1 VSVKAKII
9 GGTGRGIAAGVTSD
23 HALMVEQMP
32 SRLASVDP
40 QLLGAKKLYREWFSQ
55 AGLTTA
61 LNVTGTFSAPY
72 KFTIDSKTDR
82 LVSISSMRVIFEST
96 LMAMNTAEIR
106 RFGPASTADL
116 PNGLRLYAY
125 QGGVQTA
132 IFLDPVR
139 TIADFLYYSS
149 SYQNVVDGIANG
161 VDLATFFITFETPI
175 HLPAGS
181 TDRLELQVMDALTG
195 IARFQIMVL
204 GTQEIKI
211 NRG

>member
-1 VSVKAKII
+1 MSVKAKIV
-9 GGTGRGIAAGVTSD
+9 GGIGRGIAAGVTPD
-23 HALMVEQMP
+23 HALMIEQMP
-32 SRLASVDP
+32 SRQADLDP
-40 QLLGAKKLYREWFSQ
+40 QLLNSKKLYREWFSQ
-55 AGLTTA
+55 AGFIFNM
-61 LNVTGTFSAPY
+61 NVTGTLSAPY

-82 LVSISSMRVIFEST
+82 LVTISAMRVIFESQ

-125 QGGVQTA
+125 QAGIQTN

-139 TIADFLYYSS
+139 TLADFLYYSS
-149 SYQNVVDGIANG
+149 SYQNVVDGIATG
-161 VDLATFFITFETPI
+161 VDLATFLISFETPI

-181 TDRLELQVMDALTG
+181 TDKLELQIMDSLAG

-204 GTQEIKI
+204 GTQELKI
-211 NRG
+211 RGR